1 MKVLYFT
8 RDYTPHDYRFLKAI
22 HEIGHQV
29 WYLRLEDSGRNLES
43 RPLPEGVEPVEW
55 NWGKV
60 PYRTQDADLIAYDLK
75 KIWQR
80 LQPDVIHSGPL
91 PDVSWLTARAELHPH
106 VAMSWGFDLMH
117 DIAVDSEMRRASA
130 IALQQADWFLG
141 DCIVERDVAVSLGLD
156 KDQATIFP
164 WGIDPRRF
172 HSGKSEMRDQVA
184 SPDDFVLLSLRSL
197 EPNYDVATTIKA
209 FLQATAIEPA
219 LKLLMLGDG
228 SQLASLKNLA
238 LSAPESIQKRIL
250 WLGRK
255 PNDQLVDAYR
265 AADIYLSASI
275 TDGSS
280 VSLLEAMAC
289 ELPVLVSAIPGNLE
303 WVAEGETGFL
313 FQTGNAEE
321 MADKILWCYRN
332 PSAVRLTAVN
342 ARRQIEEK
350 ADWDKNKFRLTD
362 AYQGAI
368 RVSHDRNIR

>member
-1 MKVLYFT
+1 M
-8 RDYTPHDYRFLKAI
+8 
-22 HEIGHQV
+22 
-29 WYLRLEDSGRNLES
+29 
-43 RPLPEGVEPVEW
+43 
-55 NWGKV
+55 
-60 PYRTQDADLIAYDLK
+60 
-75 KIWQR
+75 
-80 LQPDVIHSGPL
+80 
-91 PDVSWLTARAELHPH
+91 
-106 VAMSWGFDLMH
+106 
-117 DIAVDSEMRRASA
+117 
-130 IALQQADWFLG
+130 
-141 DCIVERDVAVSLGLD
+141 AVSLGLN

-265 AADIYLSASI
+265 AADLYLSASI

-368 RVSHDRNIR
+368 RVSHDRNTR